1 MVTSFRKKEGF
12 GLNIGLK
19 QKRNVNLP
27 IKEFT
32 GKNKMKIEV
41 LTEDQLLKVLPVID
55 ESVLAILVKNNEIPY
70 FYTGKKS
77 LRFRV
82 DSIRKWLNDLE
93 KKAGVA

>member
-1 MVTSFRKKEGF
+1 MS
-12 GLNIGLK
+12 IGIKGK
-19 QKRNVNLP
+19 QVFDPCFDPKMNSNVNLYT
-27 IKEFT
+27 KESK
-32 GKNKMKIEV
+32 GKNKMKIEI
-41 LTEDQLLKVLPVID
+41 LTKDQLMKVLPVIN

-82 DSIRKWLNDLE
+82 DLIREWLNDLE